1 MTITLYKS
9 PGERNLLNRNMVVVK
24 TMLTVETTDT
34 IDISAPDILIERD
47 NNVIGFDY
55 AYIPAFKRYYFL
67 NSMDII
73 NGNQFLLH
81 LVCDPLMSFR
91 NQILNSQC
99 VAKRST
105 SNINQELEDNQVA
118 FKSTPKRINRKM
130 SIGFNPSSSGGCYIL
145 TLGGK

>member
-9 PGERNLLNRNMVVVK
+9 PGERNLLNRSLTLVK
-24 TMLTVETTDT
+24 TMSTIEATGE
-34 IDISAPDILIERD
+34 IDIENPTVLIDRD
-47 NNVIGFDY
+47 DNIIGFDY

-67 NSMDII
+67 TGLNIV
-73 NGNQFLLH
+73 NGNQFSLDLT
-81 LVCDPLMSFR
+81 VDPLMSFKS
-91 NQILNSQC
+91 QILNSQC

-130 SIGFNPSSSGGCYIL
+130 TTGFVPSSSGGCYIL